1 MRFKPWLTRAT
12 LAVTLLGAASLS
24 LAQGP
29 VSPAKKELIQKLLQL
44 QQPELDGMAR
54 ALAGQA
60 VAPMG
65 QQVGAFMQNRV
76 PPEKREALTKD
87 VQADFTKFGDDV
99 VPLLRDRLLKMA
111 PDIVGPVLEEKLSED
126 DLRQVITAL
135 ESPGFRKYMQ
145 LTPELQRALGQKL
158 VTDTQAVVEPKIRAL
173 EQSLSNKLNAAAP
186 AAAPASASKAAP
198 TPKPSAS
205 SAKK

>member
-1 MRFKPWLTRAT
+1 MRLKPWLTRAT
-12 LAVTLLGAASLS
+12 LAATLLGAASLC

-29 VSPAKKELIQKLLQL
+29 ASPAKKELIQKLLQL
-44 QQPELDGMAR
+44 QQPELEGMAR

-60 VAPMG
+60 VTPLG

-99 VPLLRDRLLKMA
+99 VPLLRERLLKLA
-111 PDIVGPVLEEKLSED
+111 PDTVGPVLEEKLSED

>member
-1 MRFKPWLTRAT
+1 MRLKPWLTRAT
-12 LAVTLLGAASLS
+12 LAATLLSAASLC

-29 VSPAKKELIQKLLQL
+29 ASPAKKELIQKLLQL
-44 QQPELDGMAR
+44 QQPELEGMAR

-60 VAPMG
+60 VTPLG

-99 VPLLRDRLLKMA
+99 VPLLRERLLKLA
-111 PDIVGPVLEEKLSED
+111 PDTVGPVLEEKLSED